1 MSTPNRAAKL
11 VKAHKILK
19 KHYEPVPSQTD
30 RTLLEHLLYAC
41 CLENASFE
49 QADEAYARLQ
59 QSYFDWNEI
68 RVTTVAELAE
78 VLAVLTEPSA
88 AAARLKRS
96 LQSVFDAHYSFDL
109 EPLKKQNIGKSVK
122 RLEKYEGVSPF
133 GVAFVTQHALAGHS
147 IPADQGTLGVL
158 LALAVITEA
167 EAAKSHVP
175 GMERAIPKNKGVEFA
190 SLLHQLGAEFFAN
203 PYSPK
208 IKAILGE
215 IDPESKD
222 RLPKKPTKKEEEAAA
237 AAQKEAAILK
247 EEARRDALRKEAAA
261 REAPKTSPKAKK
273 EDPRKLQAAADDKK
287 KPLAE
292 SARPEKKAGSTAAD
306 GDSKKKS
313 ASKSLAKKKPR

>member
-11 VKAHKILK
+11 VKAHKVLK

-78 VLAVLTEPSA
+78 VLAVLNEPSA

-133 GVAFVTQHALAGHS
+133 GVAYVTQHALSGHS

-175 GMERAIPKNKGVEFA
+175 GMERAIPKNKGFEFA
-190 SLLHQLGAEFFAN
+190 SLLHQLGAEFFAS

-208 IKAILGE
+208 LKAILCE
-215 IDPESKD
+215 IDPEAKD
-222 RLPKKPTKKEEEAAA
+222 RIPKKPTKKEEEAAA
-237 AAQKEAAILK
+237 LAAQEAAQKEAARK
-247 EEARRDALRKEAAA
+247 EAARKEAAA
-261 REAPKTSPKAKK
+261 KVAAPKTSSKAKK
-273 EDPRKLQAAADDKK
+273 ETPKKAAESDKK
-287 KPLAE
+287 KQTAEPAKSKKESAAE
-292 SARPEKKAGSTAAD
+292 SA
-306 GDSKKKS
+306 DSKKKS
-313 ASKSLAKKKPR
+313 ASKTLAKKKPR

>member
-11 VKAHKILK
+11 VKAHKVLK
-19 KHYEPVPSQTD
+19 KHYESVPSQTD

-49 QADEAYARLQ
+49 QADEAFARLQ

-78 VLAVLTEPSA
+78 VLAVLAEPTA

-133 GVAFVTQHALAGHS
+133 AVAYVTQHALAGHS
-147 IPADQGTLGVL
+147 IPVDQGTLGVL
-158 LALAVITEA
+158 VALGVITEA
-167 EAAKSHVP
+167 EAAKGHVP
-175 GMERAIPKNKGVEFA
+175 GMERAIPKNKGIEFG
-190 SLLHQLGAEFFAN
+190 SLLHQLGAELFAS

-208 IKAILGE
+208 VKTILTE

-222 RLPKKPTKKEEEAAA
+222 RLPRKPTKKEEEAEAA
-237 AAQKEAAILK
+237 AQQEAAQKEAAK
-247 EEARRDALRKEAAA
+247 RMAARREAAAA
-261 REAPKTSPKAKK
+261 REAPKEQAKAKK
-273 EDPRKLQAAADDKK
+273 EEPKKPAPDPNRPKKEAAPAAA
-287 KPLAE
+287 E
-292 SARPEKKAGSTAAD
+292 GGD
-306 GDSKKKS
+306 GKKKS
-313 ASKSLAKKKPR
+313 ASKTLAKKKPR